1 MKKDSTYLGL
11 ELIGLTPDNIEK
23 IKKLTNKD
31 VHYKENGERLFL
43 YPVSDKVQRVL
54 DGIGSEI
61 NFDEARLRLVWID
74 IDSDEVKESNLN
86 IPKVEL
92 DEEET
97 FDLFDASLAIKFVSD
112 NGEEVEKA
120 LNAETESD
128 DQEVAEDQAE
138 LVESDEPEIS
148 DTEIETE
155 PEQSEEDSEQD
166 GFNTEDVENYFDE
179 DDKDNQTE
187 DDQYSKDDLNKMFN
201 DVLVDDGESAKE
213 GYPEQEE
220 VTDPLM
226 QKAIDIFNTETH
238 SEVLPEFDDKTAQL
252 LSKELTNAKSKLQD
266 ARSKTINE
274 IYRVLKDAHDK
285 ETNTAK
291 SGSIAEAEKAH
302 DTNVQKIKD
311 NCETQITRMSD
322 QEHLDYQKRKE
333 EAGKAYLA
341 EFYANYDQDNL
352 ESLNNEI
359 QAKADPIRN
368 KAAEDIEAENQS
380 LADYIENVNSS
391 IFNHVTNH
399 ANVTKFIDDYKK
411 TVSEEKTDLLA
422 EAEKIKSENEDLKN
436 QVENLRRALE
446 YQRTTQDEQ
455 INAAIAEANRK
466 WTEELDEE
474 HRKRRDIEKEAELQ
488 KENHE
493 NQLLENQK
501 LSQQLIEISHKNEA
515 EQNKNAEKKQSNLI
529 KVLIGT
535 VGVFV
540 AFGTGILGYG
550 ISAATHHDNTPTAA
564 QIVPS
569 QTSTSQQSASDSSSA
584 SSSDVPKTFVYTD
597 QNGKKHN
604 VTKDDDTSGH
614 YVDDQGKTHT
624 VIFK

>member
-1 MKKDSTYLGL
+1 MKRNSTYLGF
-11 ELIGLTPDNIEK
+11 ELIDVDQDIIEK
-23 IKKLTNKD
+23 IKKKVNKD
-31 VHYKENGERLFL
+31 VHYKQIGERLFIF
-43 YPVSDKVQRVL
+43 PVTEQVQKVL
-54 DGIGSEI
+54 DELGTAM
-61 NFDEARLRLVWID
+61 DPDKARLRLVWID
-74 IDSDEVKESNLN
+74 IDSDEAKESNLN
-86 IPKVEL
+86 IPKVEFG
-92 DEEET
+92 DENT
-97 FDLFDASLAIKFVSD
+97 FDIYDASLVISFVSD
-112 NGEEVEKA
+112 NREEIEKA
-120 LNAETESD
+120 LDAETEPD
-128 DQEVAEDQAE
+128 DQETDEVQ
-138 LVESDEPEIS
+138 VESEESDDPEVS
-148 DTEIETE
+148 DDEIETE
-155 PEQSEEDSEQD
+155 PEEFEEPEAQDSFD
-166 GFNTEDVENYFDE
+166 TEDVDDYFDDE
-179 DDKDNQTE
+179 TDDH
-187 DDQYSKDDLNKMFN
+187 YSKDDLNDMFN
-201 DVLVDDGESAKE
+201 DVLVDDGEFGE
-213 GYPEQEE
+213 GSYPEQDEVTE
-220 VTDPLM
+220 DKVTDPLM
-226 QKAIDIFNTETH
+226 QRAIDIFNTETH
-238 SEVLPEFDDKTAQL
+238 SEVLPDFDEKTAQL
-252 LSKELTNAKSKLQD
+252 LSKELNNAKSKLQD

-285 ETNTAK
+285 ETDTAK

-322 QEHLDYQKRKE
+322 QEHLEYQKRKE

-391 IFNHVTNH
+391 IFNHVTDH
-399 ANVTKFIDDYKK
+399 ANVSKFIDDYKK
-411 TVSEEKTDLLA
+411 TVSEEKTDLLD
-422 EAEKIKSENEDLKN
+422 EAKKIKSENENLKN
-436 QVENLRRALE
+436 KVADLQRALE

-474 HRKRRDIEKEAELQ
+474 HKKRRDIEKEAEIQ

-501 LSQQLIEISHKNEA
+501 LSQQLIEMSHKNDD
-515 EQNKNAEKKQSNLI
+515 EQSKNADKKQSNLI

-550 ISAATHHDNTPTAA
+550 ISAVTHHDNTPAA
-564 QIVPS
+564 TQIVPA
-569 QTSTSQQSASDSSSA
+569 QTTSSQQTDSSI

-604 VTKDDDTSGH
+604 VIRDDDTSGH

-624 VIFK
+624 VIIK

>member
-1 MKKDSTYLGL
+1 MKRNSTYLGF
-11 ELIGLTPDNIEK
+11 ELIDVDQDIIEK
-23 IKKLTNKD
+23 IKKKVNKD
-31 VHYKENGERLFL
+31 VHYKQIGERLFIF
-43 YPVSDKVQRVL
+43 PVTDQVQKVL
-54 DGIGSEI
+54 DELGTAM
-61 NFDEARLRLVWID
+61 DPDKARLRLVWID

-86 IPKVEL
+86 IPKVEFG
-92 DEEET
+92 DENT
-97 FDLFDASLAIKFVSD
+97 FDIYDASLVISFVSD
-112 NGEEVEKA
+112 NREEIEKALDGEIEPDNQETDEVPTESEELDEPEDSDNKTETNLEETEEENPEQDGFSAEEVEK
-120 LNAETESD
+120 
-128 DQEVAEDQAE
+128 
-138 LVESDEPEIS
+138 
-148 DTEIETE
+148 
-155 PEQSEEDSEQD
+155 
-166 GFNTEDVENYFDE
+166 YFD
-179 DDKDNQTE
+179 DDDSN
-187 DDQYSKDDLNKMFN
+187 DQYSENDLNKMFN
-201 DVLVDDGESAKE
+201 DVLVSDGKSEEA
-213 GYPEQEE
+213 EQAEVTE
-220 VTDPLM
+220 NAVTDPLM

-238 SEVLPEFDDKTAQL
+238 SEALPDFDEKTAQL

-285 ETNTAK
+285 ETDTAK
-291 SGSIAEAEKAH
+291 SGSIAEAEKAY

-322 QEHLDYQKRKE
+322 QEHLEYQKRKE

-380 LADYIENVNSS
+380 LAEYVENVNSS
-391 IFNHVTNH
+391 IFNHVTDH
-399 ANVTKFIDDYKK
+399 ANVSKFIDDYKK

-422 EAEKIKSENEDLKN
+422 EAEKIKSENEHLKN
-436 QVENLRRALE
+436 QVADLQRALE

-474 HRKRRDIEKEAELQ
+474 HKKRRDLEKEAEIQ

-501 LSQQLIEISHKNEA
+501 LSQQLIEISHKNDA
-515 EQNKNAEKKQSNLI
+515 KSADKKQSNLI

-540 AFGTGILGYG
+540 TFGTGILGYG
-550 ISAATHHDNTPTAA
+550 ISAATHHDSTPTATQIIPA
-564 QIVPS
+564 Q
-569 QTSTSQQSASDSSSA
+569 TTNSQQTASDSSS
-584 SSSDVPKTFVYTD
+584 SSSSSVPKTFVYTD
-597 QNGKKHN
+597 PNGKKHN
-604 VTKDDDTSGH
+604 VIRDDDTSGH

-624 VIFK
+624 VIIK